1 LEKMNSII
9 NRIAMLLM
17 MAVMAG
23 CGGSGAFT
31 QSSNTSGVSGTT
43 TTTANSVSLSTT
55 QTSVKSD
62 NSDSATVTATVLD
75 ANNAAVAGVT
85 VAFSASGGQLSA
97 ASATTDALGQATV
110 VFSAGTTDPSNRTA
124 TVTATVAG
132 VSPVQIPIIVKGSTV
147 TISAIPSLTIGGAA
161 GADQATF
168 TVTAKD
174 ASGAPIY
181 NTPITLSV
189 AGSGATPGA
198 ATLTPTSATTDPS
211 GQVSASITATSTGIV
226 TVTVTGLGATATQNV
241 TIAAGTAAFAITS
254 PASSPATLSTN
265 TDLTVTVN
273 APSQANVTFTST
285 LGTWDGGTSSL
296 VTKQVSGGV
305 VSAVLNSTTGG
316 TATVQAIDPLD
327 PTTYATLTVL
337 ISAPST
343 AAAQIDLQSDVGV
356 LAPSTGGTQNQAT
369 FTATVRSDVA
379 SGSALVAGA
388 PVAFTLSNTTGGG
401 ETILPAYGITDSTGV
416 VTATFTSGSLSSDST
431 GVQVT
436 ATVYNSSSAAIASA
450 SKNIIINQ
458 KAGSVVIGAG
468 TTVGEPVPGGAT
480 YYLPMS
486 VVVAD
491 SNGNPV
497 KNATVTLSA
506 WPAYYRTGTWVMVG
520 SACVANVTATFD
532 NEDIN
537 RNLIFDA
544 GEDVPYLKGPYPVS
558 SQGFTISDTSAQD
571 SNGQEKFT
579 VDGSIEGGPSG
590 LITFVSD
597 GVLTPGNSAGGT
609 LPATV
614 TTDANGLAN
623 FDLYYAKE
631 YSIWIR
637 DEIKA
642 TTLALGTETTGVL
655 TMTLPALKKDAD
667 NCLLAPSPFNPKS
680 PAP

>member
-1 LEKMNSII
+1 
-9 NRIAMLLM
+9 
-17 MAVMAG
+17 
-23 CGGSGAFT
+23 
-31 QSSNTSGVSGTT
+31 
-43 TTTANSVSLSTT
+43 
-55 QTSVKSD
+55 
-62 NSDSATVTATVLD
+62 
-75 ANNAAVAGVT
+75 
-85 VAFSASGGQLSA
+85 
-97 ASATTDALGQATV
+97 
-110 VFSAGTTDPSNRTA
+110 
-124 TVTATVAG
+124 
-132 VSPVQIPIIVKGSTV
+132 
-147 TISAIPSLTIGGAA
+147 
-161 GADQATF
+161 
-168 TVTAKD
+168 
-174 ASGAPIY
+174 
-181 NTPITLSV
+181 
-189 AGSGATPGA
+189 
-198 ATLTPTSATTDPS
+198 
-211 GQVSASITATSTGIV
+211 
-226 TVTVTGLGATATQNV
+226 
-241 TIAAGTAAFAITS
+241 
-254 PASSPATLSTN
+254 
-265 TDLTVTVN
+265 
-273 APSQANVTFTST
+273 
-285 LGTWDGGTSSL
+285 
-296 VTKQVSGGV
+296 
-305 VSAVLNSTTGG
+305 
-316 TATVQAIDPLD
+316 
-327 PTTYATLTVL
+327 
-337 ISAPST
+337 
-343 AAAQIDLQSDVGV
+343 
-356 LAPSTGGTQNQAT
+356 
-369 FTATVRSDVA
+369 
-379 SGSALVAGA
+379 
-388 PVAFTLSNTTGGG
+388 
-401 ETILPAYGITDSTGV
+401 
-416 VTATFTSGSLSSDST
+416 
-431 GVQVT
+431 
-436 ATVYNSSSAAIASA
+436 
-450 SKNIIINQ
+450 KNIIINQ

-468 TTVGEPVPGGAT
+468 TTVGEPVAGGAT

-497 KNATVTLSA
+497 SNATVTLSV
-506 WPAYYRTGTWVMVG
+506 WPAYYRTGNWVMVG
-520 SACVANVTATFD
+520 SSCVANVTATFD